1 MSKQGAIASEGR
13 APGARPSLC
22 LLAAIVAIALLIVA
36 PVARAAQPEELSLHG
51 TNPPSS
57 LAQPANST
65 TPRVFGSE
73 EEIIKSV
80 VRFGASGAI
89 AATGGS
95 PNNVVSIFTNDSCET
110 GTAVAT
116 GPLSEFETGGIQV
129 EVAPDSET
137 TFYANQAELSEPE
150 NVSSCSQ
157 QGITYYESSTI
168 AEEPSGGGGGGGGGG
183 GNTGGS
189 QSGVS
194 PNAPVAP
201 RLHTVPSGRANNNS
215 PRVTGSAAGAE
226 RVKIFTS
233 SSCAGTPVASVSVAE
248 LATGIALHVAD
259 NSTTDFAGIS
269 VAGGKE
275 SFCSP
280 PATYIEDS
288 SPPRVRITMAPG
300 VKTRRHKAVFRFADT
315 SEEPVGTSFT
325 CSVNHGKW
333 KPCHSPFK
341 VKHLRFRRYDLRIR
355 ATDDVGNTSA
365 KPAKRS
371 FKVIH

>member
-1 MSKQGAIASEGR
+1 MSKQGAIAVEGR
-13 APGARPSLC
+13 APAARPSLC
-22 LLAAIVAIALLIVA
+22 LFAAIVVIALLIVV
-36 PVARAAQPEELSLHG
+36 PVARAAPLEELSLHG

-57 LAQPANST
+57 LAEPASSI
-65 TPRVFGSE
+65 TPRVFGGE

-80 VRFGASGAI
+80 VRFAPGRPI
-89 AATGGS
+89 AAAGGNPS
-95 PNNVVSIFTNDSCET
+95 NVVSIFTNDSCEQ

-116 GPLSEFETGGIQV
+116 GPLSEFETGGIQL

-150 NVSSCSQ
+150 NVSPCSQ
-157 QGITYYESSTI
+157 QGVTYYESSTI
-168 AEEPSGGGGGGGGGG
+168 AEEPSGGGGDGGGGG

-201 RLHTVPSGRANNNS
+201 RLRAVPSGRANNNS
-215 PRVTGSAAGAE
+215 PRLTGSAAGAE

-233 SSCAGTPVASVSVAE
+233 SSCAGTPVANVSVAE
-248 LATGIALHVAD
+248 LATGIALHVDD

-300 VKTRRHKAVFRFADT
+300 AKTRRHKAVFRFTDT
-315 SEEPVGTSFT
+315 SGEPVGTSFS
-325 CSVNHGKW
+325 CRVNHGQW

-355 ATDDVGNTSA
+355 ATDEVGNTSA
-365 KPAKRS
+365 KPARRS

>member
-1 MSKQGAIASEGR
+1 M
-13 APGARPSLC
+13 ARPSLC
-22 LLAAIVAIALLIVA
+22 LLATLATIAMMVAV

-51 TNPPSS
+51 TNPPSE
-57 LAQPANST
+57 PTKTANST
-65 TPRVFGSE
+65 TPRVFGGE

-80 VRFGASGAI
+80 VRFAPGRPI
-89 AATGGS
+89 AATGGNPS
-95 PNNVVSIFTNDSCET
+95 NIVSIFTNDSCEQ

-116 GPLSEFETGGIQV
+116 GPLSEFETGGIEV

-150 NVSSCSQ
+150 NVSPCSQ

-168 AEEPSGGGGGGGGGG
+168 AEEPPSGGGGGGGGVGNPAGG
-183 GNTGGS
+183 

-201 RLHTVPSGRANNNS
+201 RLRTVPSGRANNNS

-233 SSCAGTPVASVSVAE
+233 SGCTGVPVANVSATE
-248 LATGIALHVAD
+248 LAAGVPIHVDD
-259 NSTTDFAGIS
+259 NTTTDFAAVSIA
-269 VAGGKE
+269 AGRQ

-288 SPPRVRITMAPG
+288 SPPLVRITMAPG
-300 VKTRRHKAVFRFADT
+300 AKTHRHKAVFRFTDT
-315 SEEPVGTSFT
+315 SEEPVGTSFS

-333 KPCHSPFK
+333 KLCHSPFK
-341 VKHLRFRRYDLRIR
+341 VKHLHFRRYDLRIR